1 MLPSLAL
8 RQAKE
13 RSDPSLR
20 PPLPLECCDTN
31 EGNTTN
37 HEHNRHRFRLDI
49 IEYTLYLYN
58 QKLVS
63 HLLTSTPTILMRRN
77 RL

>member
-13 RSDPSLR
+13 RSDPSLK

-31 EGNTTN
+31 QCNTTN
-37 HEHNRHRFRLDI
+37 RKHDRHWFRLDI
-49 IEYTLYLYN
+49 IQYALCLYN
-58 QKLVS
+58 QKLLS
-63 HLLTSTPTILMRRN
+63 HLLTSRPTILMRRN